1 MLLPF
6 SRSNREIEFGNL
18 GMVVEVALEL
28 SGSGG
33 GSSEEPEVGAGT
45 VVVLGVVVGLSA
57 SVVAP
62 LLLGEWF
69 LEIPP
74 FSRISGEESLLS
86 CSPGTAI
93 KKCLAGRLHF

>member
-18 GMVVEVALEL
+18 GMVVGVALGL

-33 GSSEEPEVGAGT
+33 ESSEEPEVGVGT
-45 VVVLGVVVGLSA
+45 VVLLGVVVGLSA
-57 SVVAP
+57 FVVAP
-62 LLLGEWF
+62 SLLREWF

-74 FSRISGEESLLS
+74 SSRISGEESLLS

-93 KKCLAGRLHF
+93 KVTL